1 MAWIIVIGGIILI
14 VLLIIGVVVSSS
26 SERTLV
32 EQRLGQYLDE
42 GKAEADRQAQ
52 NTALTDWVSKRVERT
67 TFGGRISR
75 DLARADLKF
84 KAGEYIALIVIAIIL
99 VGGIAYFLGSRNPIS
114 FLIGAV
120 IGYFI
125 PGFYV
130 RRQQAR
136 RLTKFNEQLG
146 DMINLMVNGLRAGYS
161 TMQAMEAVSKELPS
175 PICDEFHRVVQEMQV
190 GIPMEVALDNLL
202 RRIPSE
208 DLDFLVTAINVQR
221 EVGGNLAEI
230 MDTIS
235 FTIRERVKI
244 KGEIRVLTSQV
255 RASGTLLSL
264 VPVFLALII
273 WFIDPTYIMSF
284 MDDGPVCGAAIAGL
298 VLFMIGLGYFIMS
311 RIADIEV

>member
-26 SERTLV
+26 SERALV

-42 GKAEADRQAQ
+42 DKAGVDGQAQ

-67 TFGGRISR
+67 SFGERISR

-99 VGGIAYFLGSRNPIS
+99 VGGIAYLLGGRNPIS
-114 FLIGAV
+114 FVIGAV
-120 IGYFI
+120 VGYFI

-136 RLTKFNEQLG
+136 RLSKFNEQLG

-161 TMQAMEAVSKELPS
+161 TMQAMEAVSKELPP

-190 GIPMEVALDNLL
+190 GIPMEGALDNLL

-264 VPVFLALII
+264 VPVVLALII

-298 VLFMIGLGYFIMS
+298 VLFMIGLGYFIMQ

>member
-1 MAWIIVIGGIILI
+1 
-14 VLLIIGVVVSSS
+14 
-26 SERTLV
+26 
-32 EQRLGQYLDE
+32 
-42 GKAEADRQAQ
+42 
-52 NTALTDWVSKRVERT
+52 
-67 TFGGRISR
+67 
-75 DLARADLKF
+75 
-84 KAGEYIALIVIAIIL
+84 
-99 VGGIAYFLGSRNPIS
+99 
-114 FLIGAV
+114 
-120 IGYFI
+120 
-125 PGFYV
+125 
-130 RRQQAR
+130 
-136 RLTKFNEQLG
+136 
-146 DMINLMVNGLRAGYS
+146 
-161 TMQAMEAVSKELPS
+161 MQAMEAVSKELPP

-190 GIPMEVALDNLL
+190 GISMEGALDNLL

-264 VPVFLALII
+264 VPVVLALII

-298 VLFMIGLGYFIMS
+298 ILFLIGLGYFIMQ
-311 RIADIEV
+311 RIADIEVRYGEYFDLGDSHPCHTGWRGGCDRGGYWRNS